1 MLGLIVNLITLII
14 SIIWFFKEK
23 TFDSSIALL
32 VSISTLIGQSTDK
45 ILKKSKRIKQSI
57 KSGNNAVNNNFNDIT
72 INK

>member
-32 VSISTLIGQSTDK
+32 ASISTLIGQSTDK
-45 ILKKSKRIKQSI
+45 ILKQAKE
-57 KSGNNAVNNNFNDIT
+57 
-72 INK
+72 

>member
-1 MLGLIVNLITLII
+1 MLGLIVNLITLMI

-32 VSISTLIGQSTDK
+32 ASISTLIGQSTDK

>member
-32 VSISTLIGQSTDK
+32 ASISTLIGQSTDK